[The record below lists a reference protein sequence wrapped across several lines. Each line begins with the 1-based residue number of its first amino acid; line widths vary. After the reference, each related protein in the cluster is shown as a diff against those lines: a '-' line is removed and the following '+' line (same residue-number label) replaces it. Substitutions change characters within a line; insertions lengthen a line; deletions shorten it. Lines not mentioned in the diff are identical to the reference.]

1 MEYKVSGTG
10 WFCVNIND
18 NWVPCFKLNS
28 EQLNRFLCTQIIEP
42 SDNQLMKFHEL
53 KLGFE
58 LDYVVEI
65 SD

>member
-28 EQLNRFLCTQIIEP
+28 EQLNRFYV
-42 SDNQLMKFHEL
+42 L
-53 KLGFE
+53 KL
-58 LDYVVEI
+58 LNPVTI
-65 SD
+65 N